1 MIDLVLFYSQHCQHC
16 KNVMMAIQKSSLQNS
31 IKMFCIDG
39 FQPLPKYLT
48 HVPSLK
54 SYKQNSIIIGD
65 DIIQW
70 LDSKKQPLDQR
81 IEDQVAQS
89 TGGYTMIG
97 DDGSSNVNEIDAA
110 YNARISTPQGQI
122 PSQEGPKSFNDG
134 ISFPQDMARMQSGG
148 LDMAYEKMMKER
160 EAQFPT
166 SSPQSMDQQ
175 FTHMMDQKNAQMG
188 GGVTTL

>member
-1 MIDLVLFYSQHCQHC
+1 
-16 KNVMMAIQKSSLQNS
+16 MAIQKSSLQNS

-48 HVPSLK
+48 HVPTLK
-54 SYKQNSIIIGD
+54 SYKQNSMIIGD

-70 LDSKKQPLDQR
+70 LDSKKQPLEQV

-97 DDGSSNVNEIDAA
+97 QDDSNVNEIDAA

-122 PSQEGPKSFNDG
+122 PSQSGPKTSNDG
-134 ISFPQDMARMQSGG
+134 PNFPQDMERMQSGG
-148 LDMAYEKMMKER
+148 LDRAYEKMMQER

-166 SSPQSMDQQ
+166 ASPQSMDQQ
-175 FTHMMDQKNAQMG
+175 FNQMMDQRNSQMG
-188 GGVTTL
+188 SVTTL

>member
-16 KNVMMAIQKSSLQNS
+16 KNVMMAIQKSSLQSS

-54 SYKQNSIIIGD
+54 SYKQNSMIIGD

-70 LDSKKQPLDQR
+70 LDSKKQPLEQQ
-81 IEDQVAQS
+81 IQDQVAYS
-89 TGGYTMIG
+89 SGEYTMIG
-97 DDGSSNVNEIDAA
+97 QDDSNVNEIDAA

-122 PSQEGPKSFNDG
+122 PSKEGPKTSNDG
-134 ISFPQDMARMQSGG
+134 MSFPQDMARMQSGG

-175 FTHMMDQKNAQMG
+175 FNQMMNQRNHQM